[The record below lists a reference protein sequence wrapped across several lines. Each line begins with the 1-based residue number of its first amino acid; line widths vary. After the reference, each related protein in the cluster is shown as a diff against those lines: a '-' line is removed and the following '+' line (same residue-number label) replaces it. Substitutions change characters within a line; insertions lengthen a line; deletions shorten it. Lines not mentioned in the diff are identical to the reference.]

1 MASELTGG
9 STVGG
14 ERIETTV
21 GAQTKVNT
29 HANDTTVHFTPT
41 ERTKLTGIS
50 TGAKNTINHATNGS
64 ISVDGVA
71 QVVYT
76 HPSSHFPSII
86 QQDVNNRFVSDAK
99 IADWDSRETTTG
111 AQAKATA
118 AQNAAIAWVQ
128 SYGLGSTAAS
138 FPTADLNNIVAPSGI
153 YNSSGLTNAPNGDAG
168 WFFIIHLRHAN
179 ATGYLS
185 QIAIPFARSAMY
197 TRSCNGGVWSAWIE
211 SETTAGSQAK
221 VNTHAGD
228 ASAHLSVADRTKFTG
243 IAAGAQ
249 PNQNTFAN
257 VKVGATIIAAD
268 NATDTL
274 ELVAGSNV
282 VLTPDAGT
290 DKLTISAPTPPEE
303 QYETFASDANA
314 GGPGVYGI
322 VTWYRVSDGT
332 KHMESNAYGPD
343 ANGYSTYLDLTY
355 YNAAGTAVA
364 YTESWVM
371 TYDVNG
377 VPLTKQ
383 KV

>member
-21 GAQTKVNT
+21 GAQAKVDT
-29 HANDTTVHFTPT
+29 HVADAVKHIAAA
-41 ERTKLTGIS
+41 ERTDW
-50 TGAKNTINHATNGS
+50 NG
-64 ISVDGVA
+64 
-71 QVVYT
+71 
-76 HPSSHFPSII
+76 
-86 QQDVNNRFVSDAK
+86 
-99 IADWDSRETTTG
+99 RETTSG
-111 AQAKATA
+111 AQTKATA
-118 AQNAAIAWVQ
+118 AQNAAVAWAQ

-138 FPTADLNNIVAPSGI
+138 FPTVDLNNIVAPTGF
-153 YNSSGLTNAPNGDAG
+153 YNSAGSTNAPAGDTG

-179 ATGYLS
+179 AAGYLS

-197 TRSCNGGVWSAWIE
+197 TRSCNGGVWSPWIE
-211 SETTAGSQAK
+211 SETTTGSQAK

-243 IAAGAQ
+243 ITAGAQ

-268 NATDTL
+268 NTTDTL

-282 VLTPDAGT
+282 VLTADAAN
-290 DKLTISAPTPPEE
+290 DKLTISATTPPEE
-303 QYETFASDANA
+303 KYETFASDANA

-343 ANGYSTYLDLTY
+343 ANGYSTYIDLTY

-364 YTESWVM
+364 YTENWVM

-377 VPLTKQ
+377 TPLTKQ